1 MAFWIMRFYKV
12 GILLDEIQL
21 YEGRRKAGIW
31 RIQFPTA
38 GIFYFFFFFQCKELC
53 ILVEMSVKLSYPT
66 MKILLF
72 KLRTLC
78 CLSLNILDSL

>member
-1 MAFWIMRFYKV
+1 MRSSYMRAEGKQAFDEYNSQ
-12 GILLDEIQL
+12 LLGFFI
-21 YEGRRKAGIW
+21 
-31 RIQFPTA
+31 
-38 GIFYFFFFFQCKELC
+38 FFFFFQCKELC
-53 ILVEMSVKLSYPT
+53 ILVEMSVKLSYTT